1 MRLSI
6 AATLPRQRLHV
17 TTMTSRALDIFTQLN
32 PKQLYLTHIGHE
44 LDRWLQTQTL
54 LPENVHAAYDELVLG
69 L

>member
-1 MRLSI
+1 
-6 AATLPRQRLHV
+6 
-17 TTMTSRALDIFTQLN
+17 MTSRALDIFTQLN